1 MIQSEVRL
9 GRKEACMAEPARPLV
24 RLATLED
31 GQAWPSQGAWTYED
45 YLRLP
50 DDDQRYEVIR
60 GHLYV
65 AASPN
70 YDHQYTVIHLAAQ
83 LLGYVKANGLGIV
96 LTAPFDVILPDGI
109 SAPVEPDLLFIR
121 KENQPRRGDAS
132 FKGAPDLVVE
142 VLSPSNRHYDRK
154 IKFAAYRD
162 AGVRELWLADPL
174 ARSVVV
180 YGWRDGGFVE
190 VERGGFKDEIGSTV
204 LSGFRLDVGSIFP

>member
-1 MIQSEVRL
+1 
-9 GRKEACMAEPARPLV
+9 MAEPARPLV

-31 GQAWPSQGAWTYED
+31 GQGWPTQGAWTYED

-50 DDDQRYEVIR
+50 GDGRHYEVIW

-70 YDHQYTVIHLAAQ
+70 YDHQYTVIQLGAQ
-83 LLGYVKANGLGIV
+83 LLRYVQANGLGIV

-109 SAPVEPDLLFIR
+109 ATPVEPDLLFIR

-142 VLSPSNRHYDRK
+142 VLSPRNRHYDRK

-180 YGWRDGGFVE
+180 YGWRDGSFVE
-190 VERGGFKDEIGSTV
+190 VERGGVKDEIGSIV
-204 LSGFRLDVGSIFP
+204 LAGFRLAVESIFP

>member
-1 MIQSEVRL
+1 MIRDEVRL
-9 GRKEACMAEPARPLV
+9 GRKEACMAEPARQLLPL
-24 RLATLED
+24 AALED
-31 GQAWPSQGAWTYED
+31 GQGWPAQGEWTYED

-50 DDDQRYEVIR
+50 DDGQRYEVIR

-70 YDHQYTVIHLAAQ
+70 YDHQYTVIQLGAQ
-83 LLGYVKANGLGIV
+83 LLGYVQANGLGIV
-96 LTAPFDVILPDGI
+96 LTAPFDVILPEGI
-109 SAPVEPDLLFIR
+109 AAPVEPDLLFIR
-121 KENQPRRGDAS
+121 KENQPRRGDAN

-162 AGVRELWLADPL
+162 AGVQELWLADPL

-180 YGWRDGGFVE
+180 YGWRDGAFVE
-190 VERGGFKDEIGSTV
+190 LERGGIKDEIGSTV
-204 LSGFRLDVGSIFP
+204 LPGFRLGVAGLFP